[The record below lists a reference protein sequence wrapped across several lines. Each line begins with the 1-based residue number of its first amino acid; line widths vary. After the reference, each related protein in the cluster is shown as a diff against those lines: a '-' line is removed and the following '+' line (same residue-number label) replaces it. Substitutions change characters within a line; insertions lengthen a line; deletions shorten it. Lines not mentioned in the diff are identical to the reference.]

1 MKKYIKD
8 GSCDAFLLWNTVDLG
23 YLAVYAAKALYDGKI
38 TGAEGDKF
46 SAGRMGEY
54 TVGENG
60 EVVMGPPLE
69 FNKDN
74 IDDFNF

>member
-1 MKKYIKD
+1 
-8 GSCDAFLLWNTVDLG
+8 
-23 YLAVYAAKALYDGKI
+23 
-38 TGAEGDKF
+38 
-46 SAGRMGEY
+46 MGEY